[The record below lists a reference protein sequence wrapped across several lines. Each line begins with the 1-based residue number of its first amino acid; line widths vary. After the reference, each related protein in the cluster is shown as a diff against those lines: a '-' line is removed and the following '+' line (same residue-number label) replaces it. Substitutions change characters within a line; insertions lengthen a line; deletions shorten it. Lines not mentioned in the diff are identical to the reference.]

1 MKQFDDN
8 PVVSLEAVK
17 INIMIIERQDV
28 FFKDIYFVLE
38 DGLVYRDMFLQVP
51 KDPRYSKYFVR

>member
-38 DGLVYRDMFLQVP
+38 DGLVYRDMLLQVP

>member
-17 INIMIIERQDV
+17 INFMIIERQDV
-28 FFKDIYFVLE
+28 FFKDIYFVSE
-38 DGLVYRDMFLQVP
+38 DGLVYRDMLLQVP